1 MARNSDDD
9 PGGGEDDRDDLVAIA
24 RWHIGMGGRVV
35 YAPSI
40 PPEIEATA
48 RFAHDSHLPDEEA
61 ILVLHDGTVF
71 GSAEE
76 GFVITQERFC
86 WKNPW
91 EHARQIT
98 WRELDREAIKRDV
111 GKVLLAGG
119 EIALS
124 GEHVLGVSRFL
135 LAMTGIP
142 QGATLGPY
150 RDQKRPSTLATATL
164 PALRIITL
172 ARDIVGGVRNVF
184 YAPSI
189 PEAKLE
195 RARAAH
201 AAHLPSDEP
210 VAMLYDDTYFGSAE
224 EGVLLTSKR
233 VCWKTFGEPATQ
245 LPWGV
250 VDAETISANGSYL
263 EVMGAELKLTSWSD
277 LSARVAVLLRRIV
290 EESSLSPRRR

>member
-1 MARNSDDD
+1 MARGNDDD
-9 PGGGEDDRDDLVAIA
+9 ESEGADDRDDLVAIA
-24 RWHIGMGGRVV
+24 RWHIGMGGRVF

-40 PPEIEATA
+40 PPDIEASA
-48 RFAHDSHLPDEEA
+48 RFAHDLHLPDDEG

-76 GFVITQERFC
+76 GFLITQERFC

-91 EHARQIT
+91 ESARQIT
-98 WRELDREAIKRDV
+98 WRALDREAIKRET
-111 GKVLLAGG
+111 GKVILKDG

-135 LAMTGIP
+135 LAMTGVT
-142 QGATLGPY
+142 QRGALGPY
-150 RDQKRPSTLATATL
+150 RERKRTSTLATTTL
-164 PALRIITL
+164 PGERIIAL
-172 ARDIVGGVRNVF
+172 GRDIVGGVRNVF

-201 AAHLPSDEP
+201 AAHLPGDEP

-224 EGVLLTSKR
+224 EGLVLTSKR
-233 VCWKTFGEPATQ
+233 LCWKTFGEPPTQ

-250 VDAETISANGSYL
+250 IDAETISANGSYL

-277 LSARVAVLLRRIV
+277 LSPKVAVLLRKIV
-290 EESSLSPRRR
+290 EEASPRRR